1 MRNKLLIVAGASLIW
16 ACNPKAEQAIAK
28 TVEDSAKAACQQFAD
43 EKKVTD
49 FCNKAEEVQPF
60 VDAILAA
67 REKARSMVKADA
79 ASSASATPPAS
90 PPDAGKHGG

>member
-1 MRNKLLIVAGASLIW
+1 MSNKLLIVGASLVW
-16 ACNPKAEQAIAK
+16 FACNPKSEQAIAK
-28 TVEDSAKAACQQFAD
+28 TVEESAKVACQQFAD

-79 ASSASATPPAS
+79 GAAPAPSASAS
-90 PPDAGKHGG
+90 PPDAGKHG